1 MRCYLYSN
9 CMEPS
14 IVYQSSLV
22 CTYVLSKL
30 LVQFK
35 FCIYQKQ
42 VVLVSFNGAINPV
55 CMFSMVN
62 HTMLLL
68 IVVASLKYT
77 LKENQVISKS
87 AYCEFYLFCLVN
99 CLVCLDQKLFR
110 YLTRNYKKMFFLKFP
125 LGFFSRFALLLLKK
139 VKGFSSYKVNQ
150 VHLVFKWYSLTRL
163 LHSIFD
169 DQSY

>member
-42 VVLVSFNGAINPV
+42 VVLVYFNGAINPV

-110 YLTRNYKKMFFLKFP
+110 YLTRNYKKNSYVLFEISIRFFFSLRTLATEEGQRVFFL
-125 LGFFSRFALLLLKK
+125 
-139 VKGFSSYKVNQ
+139 
-150 VHLVFKWYSLTRL
+150 
-163 LHSIFD
+163 
-169 DQSY
+169 